1 VLISFS
7 SLLPFSL
14 PFAYYFTLPLRAE
27 CGLQDDSLLEM
38 FEFFEIQ
45 SDKVEVIKYS
55 FHWQSDDG
63 KFIKRW
69 DNAAH
74 HPEIETYPHHLHE
87 GAEDFVLPYQP
98 VKFEEI
104 LQIVT
109 VNL

>member
-1 VLISFS
+1 
-7 SLLPFSL
+7 
-14 PFAYYFTLPLRAE
+14 
-27 CGLQDDSLLEM
+27 M

-45 SDKVEVIKYS
+45 SDRVEVIKYS

-104 LQIVT
+104 LQIIT
-109 VNL
+109 LNL